1 MHKDQSTLP
10 FSQPPAFD
18 PSLRALY
25 EALCELIMDVQ
36 ARVCMEDRSFESD
49 YFPSLHCDLGSQLWI

>member
-36 ARVCMEDRSFESD
+36 AHVCMEDKSFESD
-49 YFPSLHCDLGSQLWI
+49 YFPSMRCDLGSQLWI